1 GWGSRSATSAT
12 SFTPAAPRP
21 RTPTGRTPTHA
32 TARRWCGSRWSSQS
46 RTRRAMPNKIA
57 AFAPLLLAVG
67 GSLVYHL
74 AAKSIPKSV
83 DPSAALIG
91 LYATALAG
99 SVLTYAVLKPG
110 PVALQFGSYWHPTIA
125 AVGLGALLVELGLLL
140 AYRRAWPVSTPSVI
154 ANARV

>member
-1 GWGSRSATSAT
+1 
-12 SFTPAAPRP
+12 
-21 RTPTGRTPTHA
+21 
-32 TARRWCGSRWSSQS
+32 
-46 RTRRAMPNKIA
+46 MPNKIA

-125 AVGLGALLVELGLLL
+125 AVGLGALLIELGFLL
-140 AYRRAWPVSTPSVI
+140 AYRGAWPVSTTSVI
-154 ANARV
+154 ANALVAAILVPLGAAIFREPITVDRAIGVVLCLLGVTLLQR

>member
-1 GWGSRSATSAT
+1 
-12 SFTPAAPRP
+12 
-21 RTPTGRTPTHA
+21 
-32 TARRWCGSRWSSQS
+32 
-46 RTRRAMPNKIA
+46 MPNKIA

-125 AVGLGALLVELGLLL
+125 AVLVPLGAAIFREPITVERAIGVLLCLLGVTLLQ
-140 AYRRAWPVSTPSVI
+140 R
-154 ANARV
+154 